1 VVRRKHLMLLNVS
14 MNCSRQKLHSL
25 VLYAT
30 CHASPRPPHLLASR
44 YIPFSRLCANITCA
58 MHSLMITII
67 AGIVFIIV
75 GVMFRSLF
83 VPIRLLITI
92 ALPICLVYGLGVL
105 VFEQGLLFWKKVE
118 ALYWLAPVMSFSI
131 LVGLGLDYDVFLFS
145 RVVEYRR
152 MGYTDRASILKG
164 VYKTGGI
171 ITAAGIIMAIAFTG
185 PTMSNQLVLNEF
197 GFMLCVAVLVDTFV
211 VRYVFSVHLLSS
223 TISYPFHTLLVVC

>member
-1 VVRRKHLMLLNVS
+1 
-14 MNCSRQKLHSL
+14 
-25 VLYAT
+25 
-30 CHASPRPPHLLASR
+30 
-44 YIPFSRLCANITCA
+44 
-58 MHSLMITII
+58 
-67 AGIVFIIV
+67 
-75 GVMFRSLF
+75 
-83 VPIRLLITI
+83 
-92 ALPICLVYGLGVL
+92 VYGLGVL